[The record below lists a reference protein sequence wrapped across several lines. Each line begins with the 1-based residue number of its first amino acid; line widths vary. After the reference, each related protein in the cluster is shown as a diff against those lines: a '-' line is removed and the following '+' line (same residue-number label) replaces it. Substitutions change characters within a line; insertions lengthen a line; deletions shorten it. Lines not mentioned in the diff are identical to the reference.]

1 MKAYKAGTTATL
13 VLAITNTVDIYI
25 NVTGAN
31 VIMDW
36 GSNYPTAS
44 SISATSPVRI
54 NLDQQGTITISFPVP
69 TSVTNLVTHGFT
81 GNINYTRPC
90 GAPPCTPTPR
100 QFPFDGTN
108 FAVYSSDQAGAMS
121 LMQQLGLPSTSGS
134 PICSFGI
141 FKTAEGTS
149 LCFQAAQ
156 QASQGA
162 ALYSNGNF
170 TGAKT
175 TLQNA
180 VSLWNQAL
188 SAESSKGASLE
199 LGTTVGGYG
208 SLLLGIGA
216 IIGGIAAT
224 VYALKRR
231 ESRYVAAPATH

>member
-13 VLAITNTVDIYI
+13 VLAITNPSGTNYLT
-25 NVTGAN
+25 VTGAS
-31 VIMDW
+31 VAMDW
-36 GSNYPTAS
+36 GGTYN
-44 SISATSPVRI
+44 ATGLNVRI
-54 NLDQQGTITISFPVP
+54 NPGQQGTVTLAFIVP

-81 GNINYTRPC
+81 GNVNYTRP
-90 GAPPCTPTPR
+90 GVMGTQ

-108 FAVYSSDQAGAMS
+108 FAVYSSDQAAAMS

-156 QASQGA
+156 QASQGT

-188 SAESSKGASLE
+188 STENSKGGSLE
-199 LGTTVGGYG
+199 LSTTLGGYG
-208 SLLLGIGA
+208 GLLLGIGA
-216 IIGGIAAT
+216 IVGGVAAII
-224 VYALKRR
+224 YAFRRR
-231 ESRYVAAPATH
+231 EARSAITSPTR